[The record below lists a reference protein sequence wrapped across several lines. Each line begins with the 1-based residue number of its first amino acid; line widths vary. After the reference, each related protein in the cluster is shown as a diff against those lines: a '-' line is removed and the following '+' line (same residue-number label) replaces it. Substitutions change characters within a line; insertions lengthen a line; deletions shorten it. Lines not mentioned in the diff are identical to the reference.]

1 MPIHRPAL
9 RVRSEKIQVVLF
21 YDESIKFNAPI
32 LSMKIKT
39 DVLVFLLEW
48 VLCNIVA
55 IKLALSL
62 LN

>member
-39 DVLVFLLEW
+39 GFSFFVRMGPL
-48 VLCNIVA
+48 
-55 IKLALSL
+55 
-62 LN
+62 